1 MVEVDF
7 NEKDYKTILAWYE
20 IAFAGKT
27 KLKTEDI
34 GVMNKI
40 GVMCKAYIEEKDARE
55 RDDSD

>member
-1 MVEVDF
+1 MVEVEF
-7 NEKDYKTILAWYE
+7 NERDYKIILAWYE

-40 GVMCKAYIEEKDARE
+40 GVMCKALIEDKE
-55 RDDSD
+55 RDDKD